1 MHSTSNE
8 GNVFSP
14 KNMVAIAAIIFTLLI
29 LVYTISIFSPQA
41 IDWHLT
47 YYPSARAFISGST
60 PYYEGG
66 HLENP
71 VWVCILLAPFALF
84 PEGISRALFLVAS
97 IFAYYKAFQSAD
109 IPRKWM
115 MILFISP
122 QVLYGLNMG
131 TIDAFV
137 LASPAMPSV
146 LGFLAAL
153 TKPQIGIG
161 YAIFLLVEWVREK
174 NFPSLFLALVLGG
187 GGILISLW
195 LGMPFSGGLI
205 SVPWNTSLFPYS
217 LIPGIILL
225 ITSLYRRKKEWS
237 LVASPMMAPYLT
249 FHSWVAVFMI
259 NRPRYLL
266 FAFSISWAIYIFW
279 HYANL

>member
-1 MHSTSNE
+1 MA
-8 GNVFSP
+8 
-14 KNMVAIAAIIFTLLI
+14 AIAAILFTLLI
-29 LVYTISIFSPQA
+29 SVYAISIIAPQA
-41 IDWHLT
+41 IDWHST
-47 YYPSARAFISGST
+47 YYPAARAFISGST

-66 HLENP
+66 LLENP

-84 PEGISRALFLVAS
+84 REDISRALFLLAS
-97 IFAYYKAFQSAD
+97 VFAYYKAFQSAG
-109 IPRKWM
+109 IPRKWI
-115 MILFISP
+115 MILFFSP
-122 QVLYGLNMG
+122 QVLYGLNLG

-137 LASPAMPSV
+137 LASPAMPPV

-161 YAIFLLVEWVREK
+161 YAIFLLIDWVREK
-174 NFPSLFLALVLGG
+174 KLSSLFLALVLGG

-195 LGMPFSGGLI
+195 LGMPFSGRLI

-225 ITSLYRRKKEWS
+225 ITALYLRKREWS

-249 FHSWVAVFMI
+249 FHSWVTVFMI
-259 NRPRYLL
+259 NKPRYLL
-266 FAFSISWAIYIFW
+266 FAFTVSWVIYLFW
-279 HYANL
+279 HYTNL

>member
-1 MHSTSNE
+1 MDSTSNK
-8 GNVFSP
+8 G
-14 KNMVAIAAIIFTLLI
+14 NMVSQKDMVAMATIIFTLLI
-29 LVYTISIFSPQA
+29 LIYTISIILPEA

-47 YYPSARAFISGST
+47 YYPSARACISGNT

-71 VWVCILLAPFALF
+71 VWVCVLLAPFALF
-84 PEGISRALFLVAS
+84 PEDISRALFLLAS

-109 IPRKWM
+109 IPRKWI
-115 MILFISP
+115 MILFVSP

-161 YAIFLLVEWVREK
+161 YAVFLLIEWIREK
-174 NFPSLFLALVLGG
+174 NYLSLFWALTLSG

-205 SVPWNTSLFPYS
+205 SVPWNTSLFPYL
-217 LIPGIILL
+217 LIPGIALL
-225 ITSLYRRKKEWS
+225 ITALYYRKKEWS
-237 LVASPMMAPYLT
+237 LVASPMISPYLT
-249 FHSWVAVFMI
+249 FHSWVTVFMI
-259 NRPRYLL
+259 NKPRYLL
-266 FAFSISWAIYIFW
+266 SAFAVSWVVYLFW
-279 HYANL
+279 HYTNL